1 MGTGKSPEGEV
12 GDGVRRIEG
21 YLLWQRHLSDAR
33 ARAEHALAPLD
44 WLTGAEREDVVRRV
58 ADALADSSRA
68 ALRETAQR
76 AVSLRREY
84 EDRYAVLRR
93 RVMGWAFCGLAVV
106 SFVDGLLLMMR

>member
-1 MGTGKSPEGEV
+1 MGVRKPPEEEA

-33 ARAEHALAPLD
+33 ARAEHAVAPLD
-44 WLTGAEREDVVRRV
+44 WLTGAEREDVVRRL
-58 ADALADSSRA
+58 AEALADTSRA

-84 EDRYAVLRR
+84 EDRYAVLKR
-93 RVMGWAFCGLAVV
+93 RVVGWAFCGLAVV
-106 SFVDGLLLMMR
+106 GFVNSLLLMR

>member
-12 GDGVRRIEG
+12 GEGIRRIEG
-21 YLLWQRHLSDAR
+21 HLLWQRQLSDAR
-33 ARAEHALAPLD
+33 ARAEHAVAPLD

-58 ADALADSSRA
+58 ADALADGSRA

-84 EDRYAVLRR
+84 EDRYAVLKR
-93 RVMGWAFCGLAVV
+93 RVVGWAFCGLAVV
-106 SFVDGLLLMMR
+106 GFVEGLLLMR